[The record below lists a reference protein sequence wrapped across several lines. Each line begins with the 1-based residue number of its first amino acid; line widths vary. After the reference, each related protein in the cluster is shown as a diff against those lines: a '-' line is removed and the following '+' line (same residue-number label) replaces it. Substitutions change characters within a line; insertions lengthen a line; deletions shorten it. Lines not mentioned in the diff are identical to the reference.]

1 MMAEPSRFD
10 SPLRSEH
17 GHAGERSAVGVKN
30 DAQTAESEL
39 TSAGSCKDQIMHPGK
54 RCVPSQ
60 SVERLDH
67 RVFGLSDRSGS
78 LGHVRTV
85 SSFRYDELTEILHP
99 RLQALNLFSSFS
111 FFLLD
116 PLR

>member
-1 MMAEPSRFD
+1 M
-10 SPLRSEH
+10 RS
-17 GHAGERSAVGVKN
+17 
-30 DAQTAESEL
+30 
-39 TSAGSCKDQIMHPGK
+39 GK

-78 LGHVRTV
+78 PGHVRAV

-99 RLQALNLFSSFS
+99 RLQTLNLFSSFS

-116 PLR
+116 PLVGYDNPSRIRDQCRETDPERYDSPRFCDGS